1 VSKSATPTPLR
12 PICTGYSHITA
23 GSAEYAEQII
33 EPLIKK
39 CEYLVNSQKAF
50 KKRFLTE
57 KLKFNE
63 NLHEIVCLDIISMYP
78 SVNITRTISYFLKV
92 VFKNP
97 KSFFK
102 PEKDKKGYTLPIPT
116 REEFKQFFLGILK
129 DFNIFDSQIGTFK
142 QLKGLQMGNTL
153 AP

>member
-1 VSKSATPTPLR
+1 MKNTPNKLSSAL
-12 PICTGYSHITA
+12 S
-23 GSAEYAEQII
+23 
-33 EPLIKK
+33 KK

-57 KLKFNE
+57 KLKSNE
-63 NLHEIVCLDIISMYP
+63 NLHEIISMYP

-142 QLKGLQMGNTL
+142 QLRGLQMGNTL